1 MPTRELS
8 DLLDDFLTYM
18 EAGRLSQNTLTAYR
32 AAVSGLID
40 RLGIDATAKDI
51 KRATV
56 RAWLATFHQRHCEP
70 STIRVRLVALKEFCK
85 FLEVENCGTFD
96 WLFAMRAPKMRHKL
110 PNVPTQQRVR
120 AILDDWGKCGPLT
133 PSGTVNYE
141 RAPRRAT
148 NSKSLSAFPAR
159 DYAIWEL
166 LYCGLRAQE
175 MVDVNVEDF
184 REHGRVLLVH
194 GKGNKERLVPLSA
207 GAVEAVRAYLP
218 IRERELAKLG
228 IITPALV
235 FSVGPNLSSRLCVRH
250 VWRIVHDVAAEK
262 GLPDFHPHLLR
273 HACGTHLHERGAQLQ
288 DIADLLGHSKLS
300 TAAIYTQTA
309 LDQRLLKAY
318 RKAFPAS

>member
-8 DLLDDFLTYM
+8 ELLDDFLTYL
-18 EAGRLSQNTLTAYR
+18 EAGRLSQNTLLAYR
-32 AAVSGLID
+32 AAVSGFID

-51 KRATV
+51 QRATV

-110 PNVPTQQRVR
+110 PNVPSQAQVR
-120 AILDDWGKCGPLT
+120 ALL
-133 PSGTVNYE
+133 
-141 RAPRRAT
+141 
-148 NSKSLSAFPAR
+148 SKPKTAFPER
-159 DYAIWEL
+159 DSAVWEL

-194 GKGNKERLVPLSA
+194 GKGNKERLVPLST

-228 IITPALV
+228 ITTPALV
-235 FSVGPNLSSRLCVRH
+235 FSVGPNLSTRLCVRH
-250 VWRIVHDVAAEK
+250 VWRIVHDIAQAK

-309 LDQRLLKAY
+309 LDQRLLRAY